1 MMDALKLSEIHLLH
15 DFSGA
20 WRIEVKIGAEQAK
33 PLQLFL
39 EKVRD
44 KLVSAKL
51 EIWREKRSLD
61 ANAYAWKLMSL
72 IADEL
77 TIRGATTTK
86 DEIYL
91 GMLKRY
97 GQGDIVKVRP
107 DKAELILR
115 EFPYKEPHEKLY
127 TEKDQYWR
135 VWVGSSNYDTR
146 EMSIFINGIIEDA
159 KELGIETA
167 TPDELEKLMAAHEA
181 RYGKAQAD

>member
-1 MMDALKLSEIHLLH
+1 MQAKLSNIHILR
-15 DFSGA
+15 DFSGK
-20 WRIEVKIGAEQAK
+20 WRLEATVEADQVK
-33 PLQLFL
+33 PLQSFL
-39 EKVRD
+39 DTLKDRFA
-44 KLVSAKL
+44 SAKL
-51 EIWREKRSLD
+51 EVWREKRSLD
-61 ANAYAWKLMSL
+61 ANAYCWKLLSM

-86 DEIYL
+86 DDVYL

-107 DKAELILR
+107 EKAELILR

-146 EMSIFINGIIEDA
+146 EMSAFINGIIEDA
-159 KELGIETA
+159 KELGIETK
-167 TPDELEKLMAAHEA
+167 TPQEVDALMAAHEA
-181 RYGKAQAD
+181 RYGKASAD

>member
-1 MMDALKLSEIHLLH
+1 MDALKLSEIHLLR
-15 DFSGA
+15 DSSGE
-20 WRIEVKIGAEQAK
+20 WRVEMKLGAEQVK
-33 PLQLFL
+33 PLQVFI
-39 EKVRD
+39 EKARG
-44 KLVSAKL
+44 KFVSAELKV
-51 EIWREKRSLD
+51 WREKRSLD
-61 ANAYAWKLMSL
+61 SNAYAWKLMTM
-72 IADEL
+72 IAETL
-77 TIRGATTTK
+77 TLAGATVTK
-86 DEIYL
+86 DDVYL

-146 EMSIFINGIIEDA
+146 EMSVFINGIIEDA

-167 TPDELEKLMAAHEA
+167 TPEELEKLMAAHEA
-181 RYGKAQAD
+181 RYGKTQTD

>member
-1 MMDALKLSEIHLLH
+1 MMQAKLSNIHILR
-15 DFSGA
+15 DFSGK
-20 WRIEVKIGAEQAK
+20 WRLEATVEAEQVK
-33 PLQLFL
+33 PLQSFL
-39 EKVRD
+39 EELKDRFA
-44 KLVSAKL
+44 SAELKA
-51 EIWREKRSLD
+51 WREKRSLD
-61 ANAYAWKLMSL
+61 ANAYAWKLMTM
-72 IADEL
+72 IADTL
-77 TIRGATTTK
+77 TLAGATVTK
-86 DEIYL
+86 DDVYL

-167 TPDELEKLMAAHEA
+167 TPEELEKLMAAHEA
-181 RYGKAQAD
+181 RYGKASE